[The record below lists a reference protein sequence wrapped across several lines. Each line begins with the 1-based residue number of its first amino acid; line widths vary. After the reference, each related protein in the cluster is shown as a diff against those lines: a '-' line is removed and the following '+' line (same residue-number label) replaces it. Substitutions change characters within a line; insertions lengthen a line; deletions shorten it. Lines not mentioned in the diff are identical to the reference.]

1 MNAIVYILHSNK
13 LDRFYIGSTELTA
26 EDRLFMHNSL
36 AFGSKKFTAIANDW
50 TLFLEISYNSI
61 STARQ
66 IELHIKKMKSSVY
79 IRNLKQYP
87 EMIDKLIVK
96 FTFPVPGSPR

>member
-1 MNAIVYILHSNK
+1 MNAIVYILRSNK

-26 EDRLFMHNSL
+26 EERLFQHNSL
-36 AFGSKKFTAIANDW
+36 AYGKMKFTATADDW
-50 TLFLEISYNSI
+50 TIFLEISCNSI

-66 IELHIKKMKSSVY
+66 IEFHIKKMKSSVY

-87 EMIDKLIVK
+87 EMIEKLIIK
-96 FTFPVPGSPR
+96 YTLANPGSPR